1 MGQISPSGRVWVVLN
16 LFINFRYYYVPL
28 LYIQVTP
35 FLLVVF
41 NILSAFRVE
50 IISNFQILQFYPLNI
65 SLCFFFLK
73 RQSYSLT

>member
-1 MGQISPSGRVWVVLN
+1 MGQISTSGRVWVGLN
-16 LFINFRYYYVPL
+16 HFVNFRYYYVPL

-65 SLCFFFLK
+65 S
-73 RQSYSLT
+73 